1 MVIAIRN
8 GRIVG
13 LNMPK
18 EGCGTESEEDF
29 LTKISSGTFRDGGH
43 PVHLRLIGSFR
54 LSERPY
60 LYARYDELKWVNN
73 AAEKYGI
80 ERDES
85 FTNEFKELERIFKEA
100 KKKVFEEYYRLKAMA
115 IRAHEE
121 RLKKAEAEFLEAN
134 KVSEKCGNC
143 PYCADV
149 IDGDLYCDKYRKYL
163 DSFCGD
169 KVTLTG
175 EHLMFASYGLKLS
188 ECIEAKKK
196 ALEEEKARYI
206 EDASKFVFWYSIDD
220 AISKEMRNY

>member
-1 MVIAIRN
+1 MKVLVRN

-13 LNMPK
+13 EGIPK
-18 EGCGTESEEDF
+18 KGCGTEAEEAF
-29 LTKISSGTFRDGGH
+29 LTKISSGTFEGGGH

-54 LSERPY
+54 LSDRPY
-60 LYARYDELKWVNN
+60 LYERYDELKWVNT
-73 AAEKYGI
+73 AADKYGI

-85 FTNEFKELERIFKEA
+85 FTKEFEELERIFKEA

-115 IRAHEE
+115 IRVHEE
-121 RLKKAEAEFLEAN
+121 RLKKAEEEFLEAN

-143 PYCADV
+143 HYCADV
-149 IDGDLYCDKYRKYL
+149 IDGDLYCDKYHKYL
-163 DSFCGD
+163 ESFCGD

-175 EHLMFASYGLKLS
+175 EHLMFASYGLKLA
-188 ECIEAKKK
+188 ECIEERKK

-206 EDASKFVFWYSIDD
+206 EDASNFVFRYSIDD